1 MSSSALARFT
11 PLHAVESAADRVAHA
26 IVQFLGRVPASDL
39 PRLDEP
45 AAAVREQTLHA
56 AQRAALAAGVLAL
69 PPGPAG
75 WLTVLPEMV
84 SVWRIQAQLVA
95 DVARLHGRS
104 ATVTPEQVLYCLFR
118 HSAAQAVR
126 DLAVRT
132 GQRLLVR
139 DASIRVLQVAA
150 RKVGLKLTQRT
161 IASAVARW
169 IPVAGAVG
177 IGAYAYLDTRAV
189 GRTADALFAAE
200 NAARRPRRK
209 ALPGPDDLPSD

>member
-1 MSSSALARFT
+1 MSNASALARFT
-11 PLHAVESAADRVAHA
+11 PVRAAGAAADRVAHA
-26 IVQFLGRVPASDL
+26 IVHFLGRVPDSDL
-39 PRLDEP
+39 HRLDDP
-45 AAAVREQTLHA
+45 DAAVRTQTLHA

-95 DVARLHGRS
+95 DIARLHGRS

-132 GQRLLVR
+132 GQRMLVR
-139 DASIRVLQVAA
+139 DASVRVIQAAA
-150 RKVGLKLTQRT
+150 RKIGVKLTQRSV
-161 IASAVARW
+161 ASAIARW

-177 IGAYAYLDTRAV
+177 VGAYAYLDTRAV
-189 GRTADALFAAE
+189 GRTASALFAAE

-209 ALPGPDDLPSD
+209 ALPAPDDLAD